1 MPMNSSGLTLTN
13 VLIVDMFHHNVYVTA
28 VNWIIAIFLTLFIVA
43 AIVRKVGT
51 FNLSAQGLNEPRNR
65 TYLRMAFGAIWL
77 IDGIL
82 QFQASMPLGLAN
94 NVVAP
99 MASGTPG
106 WLHSLMYDG
115 VGIWNSHP
123 IALAVGTAWI
133 QVGIG
138 ILLIVSNATL
148 GRIAAAV
155 SVGWAAMIWL
165 IGNGAGGIFQPGGSL
180 LFGWP
185 GATLFYVVAGVWLA
199 LPVTNFPERFSRYT
213 LRGLSVLFGAGIVL
227 QSLPDAN
234 FWHGGNSNALTTKT
248 TTMTQTAQPHV
259 LAWFAKEVG
268 TIAGTMGGGFNLVVI
283 IWMAVCAVG
292 LWLASTRGLRW
303 PVLVVVIGAVV
314 FWLSAQDGAIFGGLA
329 TDLNSL
335 IPLATL
341 TWCASPKRASESPL
355 PRRLPRE
362 FRSSSGAVLAACASA
377 MIIFSVVSMGLASVA
392 GAETT
397 LFVAR
402 NGPASSANTVA
413 PRFTLIDQHGH
424 RYTLGE
430 HAGRYTLLTFL
441 DPMCWT
447 DCPLLGAQLADVRSH
462 LSPGAKIDIV
472 AVAANIYHET
482 TANVNRFISLHD
494 LGNVKNFYFVT
505 SPDLATMRKV
515 WNSYGI
521 GVSMRPTDKMSVHSD
536 YMFILGPDG
545 HLRWIIPDDP
555 LSSWSGQR
563 SAESELL
570 TLLHGVGVR

>member
-165 IGNGAGGIFQPGGSL
+165 IGNGAGGLFAPGNSL
-180 LFGWP
+180 VFGWP
-185 GATLFYVVAGVWLA
+185 GATLFYVVAGVWLV
-199 LPVTNFPERFSRYT
+199 LDPRVFPERFSAFT
-213 LRGLSVLFGAGIVL
+213 LRIVAAIFAAAVVV
-227 QSLPDAN
+227 QSLPATGA
-234 FWHGGNSNALTTKT
+234 WHGGNANSLTAMAQSMVATP
-248 TTMTQTAQPHV
+248 QPHW
-259 LAWFAKEVG
+259 LAVVVRRTG
-268 TIAGTMGGGFNLVVI
+268 DLAGTMGGGYNLI
-283 IWMAVCAVG
+283 IVMWLALVAWG
-292 LWLASTRGLRW
+292 LWMSSLKGWRW
-303 PVLVVVIGAVV
+303 PIWTAMAGCLYLWITV
-314 FWLSAQDGAIFGGLA
+314 QDMAIFGGLA

-335 IPLATL
+335 FPLAVL
-341 TWCASPKRASESPL
+341 IWVASPAHVGREPL
-355 PRRLPRE
+355 ARRLPRE
-362 FRSSSGAVLAACASA
+362 FRSSTGAVVASFASA
-377 MIIFSVVSMGLASVA
+377 MVVFSVVSMALATVSP
-392 GAETT
+392 AETT
-397 LFVAR
+397 LFVAQ
-402 NGPASSANTVA
+402 NGGATTADAKA
-413 PRFTLIDQHGH
+413 PTFSLVDQSGH
-424 RYTLGE
+424 LYRLGE
-430 HAGRYTLLTFL
+430 HAGHYTLLTFL
-441 DPMCWT
+441 DPVCWT
-447 DCPLLGAQLADVRSH
+447 DCPLLGQQLAAVGRDFPR
-462 LSPGAKIDIV
+462 AKLDLV
-472 AVAANIYHET
+472 AVAANPLHET
-482 TANVNRFISLHD
+482 LANVRHFVALHD
-494 LGNVKNFYFVT
+494 LGGVSNFHFVT
-505 SPDLATMRKV
+505 GPTQTLRQIWGRYGVQVTPSATSVMSIHADL
-515 WNSYGI
+515 
-521 GVSMRPTDKMSVHSD
+521 
-536 YMFILGPDG
+536 MFIIDPHGRI
-545 HLRWIIPDDP
+545 RWVIPDDP
-555 LSSWSGQR
+555 ID
-563 SAESELL
+563 SAKLQGSAVSELRQ
-570 TLLHGVGVR
+570 LLSDTGLH